1 MTTHAVS
8 RQTADDF
15 GRLVGEHMTSIRI
28 AIAAALAVGALLSGS
43 AATSHAAPAKASIA
57 AGAVSPNGFVPCCD

>member
-1 MTTHAVS
+1 
-8 RQTADDF
+8 
-15 GRLVGEHMTSIRI
+15 MTSIRI